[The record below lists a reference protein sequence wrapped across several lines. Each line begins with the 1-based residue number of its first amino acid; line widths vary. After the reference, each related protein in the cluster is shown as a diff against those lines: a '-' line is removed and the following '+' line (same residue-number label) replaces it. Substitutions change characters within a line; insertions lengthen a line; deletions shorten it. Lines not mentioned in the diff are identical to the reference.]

1 MAEITVAAA
10 LDSLDTVLRFV
21 DGQMEQA
28 GCPLKLMTQVD
39 MAVEEIF
46 VNIARYA
53 YHPEAGEASIRCEAG
68 GDPFRIVVG
77 FADRGRPFNPLDRP
91 DPDVTLD
98 AERRQIGGLGILMAK
113 RLMDDIQYEYTLRT
127 TPSPPPASPLQ
138 LKHRKTS
145 GRFLLRKRPLAF
157 FAVRTGRPRIRR
169 RQLPQKWDAGR
180 PGVRS
185 APAYSRLPA
194 WRRSRSGTPGC

>member
-53 YHPEAGEASIRCEAG
+53 YHPEVGEAIVRCEAG
-68 GDPFRIVVG
+68 GEPFQVIVG
-77 FADRGRPFNPLDRP
+77 FADQGRPYNPLERE

-98 AERRQIGGLGILMAK
+98 AEQRQIGGLGIFMAK
-113 RLMDDIQYEYTLRT
+113 KLMDDIQYEFRDGQNILTLR
-127 TPSPPPASPLQ
+127 
-138 LKHRKTS
+138 KK
-145 GRFLLRKRPLAF
+145 G
-157 FAVRTGRPRIRR
+157 
-169 RQLPQKWDAGR
+169 
-180 PGVRS
+180 
-185 APAYSRLPA
+185 
-194 WRRSRSGTPGC
+194 

>member
-53 YHPEAGEASIRCEAG
+53 YHPEAG

-113 RLMDDIQYEYTLRT
+113 RLMDDIQYEYRDGQNILTLR
-127 TPSPPPASPLQ
+127 
-138 LKHRKTS
+138 KN
-145 GRFLLRKRPLAF
+145 G
-157 FAVRTGRPRIRR
+157 
-169 RQLPQKWDAGR
+169 
-180 PGVRS
+180 
-185 APAYSRLPA
+185 
-194 WRRSRSGTPGC
+194 